1 MNYGLFFKISLIIT
15 VILTL
20 CICFTKPQMHKNML
34 IYNSDYEVVEH
45 KVETKKIQELPTVTT
60 STQKKTKD
68 IEPLDKTEIKEKIQK
83 PVQKAIK
90 KPVKNNQKSEIKQ
103 VKKVE
108 QPKKVQNIQ
117 KNTQSS
123 EEIQWNIWRSNIQ
136 NQIMKET
143 QLPMLPQ
150 GTVFK
155 YSFDV
160 DKYGKVSN
168 VQTWSENPAYTPY
181 AIQYMSPV
189 IRSFQGRSLLDF
201 PQGTNRTTTTATGG
215 MKISSKVKYSTP
227 KDFHD
232 TEIVKR

>member
-1 MNYGLFFKISLIIT
+1 
-15 VILTL
+15 
-20 CICFTKPQMHKNML
+20 MHKNML

-45 KVETKKIQELPTVTT
+45 KVETKKVQELPTVTT
-60 STQKKTKD
+60 STQKKQKD
-68 IEPLDKTEIKEKIQK
+68 IEPIVKTEPKEKVQQ
-83 PVQKAIK
+83 PVQKTVT
-90 KPVKNNQKSEIKQ
+90 KPVEKVQKPETKQ

-108 QPKKVQNIQ
+108 QPKKVQTTQ
-117 KNTQSS
+117 KNTQAS

-201 PQGTNRTTTTATGG
+201 PKGTSRTTTTATGG
-215 MKISSKVKYSTP
+215 IKISSKVKYSTP

-232 TEIVKR
+232 TEVVKR